1 MIQMRFRYFFFL
13 VIASI
18 INKVNA
24 QHVNDSIIDSNLNNN
39 WDFRISPYFWF
50 VGLKGELLRPP
61 EPSNLPEYESKPG
74 YKVDIGFSDLSSSL
88 KFFLMLSTK
97 YKNENFVFSAGI
109 TSLILEGE
117 AVTPNE
123 LISEGI
129 DYNFTYLT
137 SEISGGYRI
146 IKTEKVNLEGLLGVR
161 LLYTKI
167 VASSNILA
175 TDFSDNRSVFWYD
188 ALVGVQF
195 KYMPTERLEF
205 SLYGDFGPVRK
216 VSSYQVFAQG
226 SYFFT
231 KVFSLSLGYRN
242 YFINSE
248 DDQEDTI
255 YTGKLYGPFLR
266 FGFQF

>member
-1 MIQMRFRYFFFL
+1 MWFRYILIFL
-13 VIASI
+13 IFTAI
-18 INKVNA
+18 INRANA
-24 QHVNDSIIDSNLNNN
+24 QHVNDSIIDSNLNSN

-50 VGLKGELLRPP
+50 VGLKGDILRPP
-61 EPSNLPEYESKPG
+61 EPSNLPDYEAPPG
-74 YKVDIGFSDLSSSL
+74 YKVDISFSDLSSSL

-129 DYNFTYLT
+129 DYNFTYLS

-161 LLYTKI
+161 ILYTKI
-167 VASSNILA
+167 VGFSNVLR
-175 TDFSDNRSVFWYD
+175 TDFSGNRSLFWYD
-188 ALVGVQF
+188 PLVGVQF

-205 SLYGDFGPVRK
+205 TLYADFGPVRE
-216 VSSYQVFAQG
+216 VNSYQLIAQG

-248 DDQEDTI
+248 NEEEDTI
-255 YTGKLYGPFLR
+255 YTGKLYGPFVK